1 MTIGKNI
8 AAKRKERSWT
18 QKQLAEVLNV
28 SDKTIS
34 SWENERTY
42 PDIVML
48 IQLSDTFNLSLDK
61 LIREDLKMVKEFDYA
76 IKIGERWVKWKK
88 VFSVISILAVGYIL
102 LNISWLLWTNHRQSE
117 LDNYPW
123 EQAEIDN
130 EKLAPYALYVK
141 KNGVY
146 TFLSNYQTKSSTPYL
161 SFDNSIREV
170 TVKNDEGFSLVIK
183 NRDKLIF
190 YNGKG
195 KELILNENLDP
206 LKGKVKDKE
215 MTKEEQEEFKLINQK
230 DIEEFYRNGLALFN
244 DLNKV
249 R

>member
-8 AAKRKERSWT
+8 AAKRKERNWT

-42 PDIVML
+42 PDIFML

-61 LIREDLKMVKEFDYA
+61 LIREDLRMVKEMDHA
-76 IKIGERWVKWKK
+76 IKMGERWVKWKK
-88 VFSVISILAVGYIL
+88 VISVLSILIIGYIL
-102 LNISWLLWTNHRQSE
+102 LTISWLLWTNHRQAE

-123 EQAEIDN
+123 EQAEIN
-130 EKLAPYALYVK
+130 SEKLAPYGLYVK
-141 KNGVY
+141 KNEVY
-146 TFLSNYQTKSSTPYL
+146 SFLSNYQTKSSTPYL
-161 SFDNSIREV
+161 NFDNSIREV
-170 TVKNDEGFSLVIK
+170 TVKNEEGFSLVIK
-183 NRDKLIF
+183 DRDNLIF

-195 KELILNENLDP
+195 KELILNEKLDS
-206 LKGKVKDKE
+206 LKGKIKGKE
-215 MTKEEQEEFKLINQK
+215 MSKEEQEEFKFLHQK
-230 DIEEFYRNGLALFN
+230 DIEKFYRNGLALFN